1 MEFSPLQY
9 INIRRLNE
17 AGITKEDLKAYCGA
31 VARYCEKGEYFTTTS
46 LRNSGFTHALDE
58 IGFEEWFYSSILFE
72 DRDHFSAQRTGG
84 TRLFLRGRP
93 NANLGDMLVWL
104 LGKYQKMDFYEL
116 SDLLKNQYGIFM
128 PREKL
133 IEIINSTDLYYDAIM
148 EAVYIDY
155 DTYFEEI

>member
-1 MEFSPLQY
+1 MSRSMHFRS
-9 INIRRLNE
+9 RR
-17 AGITKEDLKAYCGA
+17 
-31 VARYCEKGEYFTTTS
+31 R
-46 LRNSGFTHALDE
+46 
-58 IGFEEWFYSSILFE
+58 
-72 DRDHFSAQRTGG
+72 RT
-84 TRLFLRGRP
+84 RERACILFLRGRP